1 MNKKHHLDI
10 DVLTAAKKR
19 IKNALFDF
27 DACAVAFSGGKDSLA
42 TLKLVDEVRKE
53 NNMPGKTKVFFRD
66 EELIPETVISFVQSI
81 YESGEYEFYYYAI
94 PLESQKYILG
104 DVKTYVQ
111 WDKNRKHLREPPQY
125 AITLKNDEYRIL
137 DQYSTD
143 EFIAK
148 NFSGSV
154 AFFTGMRASESLNR
168 LNMFLKNTTM
178 DNYIHKKTK
187 RVATV
192 CPLYDWEEDDIFLYF
207 FKAGIRYC
215 SIYDQQML
223 NNEELRVAT
232 PLHSEAAKR
241 LYKIKTRDPVFY
253 QQLID
258 LFPEMIVQER
268 YQREYKNT
276 SNTLK
281 PLTDYPPT
289 AQGVLNMIYDNV
301 ADPHQAKIARQQA
314 LKAISARENALLK
327 NEGAKDNFGGY
338 PLLYIM
344 EQIANGSFK
353 RYIKVCL
360 KSEMKPQYFEFEGI
374 KNAV

>member
-1 MNKKHHLDI
+1 MNKKRYLDV
-10 DVLTAAKKR
+10 DVYTAAKKR
-19 IKNALFDF
+19 IKNALLDF
-27 DACAVAFSGGKDSLA
+27 DTCAVAFSGGKDSLA

-66 EELIPETVISFVQSI
+66 EELIPDTVISFVQSI

-111 WDKNRKHLREPPQY
+111 WDKDRKHLREPPPY
-125 AITLKNDEYRIL
+125 AITLKDDEYRVM

-143 EFIAK
+143 EYIAK
-148 NFSGSV
+148 NFTGSV
-154 AFFTGMRASESLNR
+154 AFFTGMRAAESLNR
-168 LNMFLKNTTM
+168 LQMFLKSTEK
-178 DNYIHKKTK
+178 DNYIHKQAK
-187 RVATV
+187 RIVTIS
-192 CPLYDWEEDDIFLYF
+192 PLYDWQEDDIFLYF
-207 FKAGIRYC
+207 FKSGIRYC
-215 SIYDQQML
+215 GIYDQQML
-223 NNEELRVAT
+223 NDEGLRVAT
-232 PLHSEAAKR
+232 PLHSEAAKKFH
-241 LYKIKTRDPVFY
+241 KIRTRDPTFY

-258 LFPEMIVQER
+258 LFPEMVVQER

-276 SNTLK
+276 NRTVR

-289 AQGVLNMIYDNV
+289 AQGVLQMIQENIK
-301 ADPHQAKIARQQA
+301 DPHQVKIAKDRALAAISGRESA
-314 LKAISARENALLK
+314 LKRDD
-327 NEGAKDNFGGY
+327 AKANLGGY

-344 EQIANGSFK
+344 EQIANGSYK

-360 KSEMKPQYFEFEGI
+360 KNQMKPEYYEFEGI